1 MLKTSSEISEEL
13 KAPAA
18 KMSVFQ
24 RKMDNLQTENSKII
38 KSERYG
44 VKLANYFKVTS

>member
-24 RKMDNLQTENSKII
+24 RKMDKT
-38 KSERYG
+38 
-44 VKLANYFKVTS
+44 NYK